1 MCQETKNIQASVV
14 LHVKAKAAQRVL
26 RVPKEHQIKI
36 LTDHI
41 HGQTR
46 DTIKFSL
53 PHEATD
59 VEVIFKTLEEV
70 YGDKAPTGTRI
81 REFYDRQQRINETI
95 NKSVDSNR
103 EIRILAY
110 DLRDL
115 RNAVV
120 KRDPRHGLD

>member
-1 MCQETKNIQASVV
+1 M
-14 LHVKAKAAQRVL
+14 
-26 RVPKEHQIKI
+26 
-36 LTDHI
+36 
-41 HGQTR
+41 
-46 DTIKFSL
+46 
-53 PHEATD
+53 
-59 VEVIFKTLEEV
+59 

-115 RNAVV
+115 RNAAV